1 MRDLEWLE
9 VASGCLVA
17 CLIHD
22 DVGHTG
28 TRPKLNRPTLVV
40 LLMSRVS
47 LRSAAS
53 RRCGMRSI
61 TISAIVEIAGVLR
74 APRPLDRAIDRR
86 VPHRG
91 AHEIGGSVELCLASF
106 AVRLR
111 LSPQQCLHDLADV
124 GFSVQVN
131 NLV

>member
-61 TISAIVEIAGVLR
+61 TISAIVELPVCSARHAPLIA
-74 APRPLDRAIDRR
+74 PLIDVYLTAARMR
-86 VPHRG
+86 SEARSSCV
-91 AHEIGGSVELCLASF
+91 
-106 AVRLR
+106 
-111 LSPQQCLHDLADV
+111 
-124 GFSVQVN
+124 
-131 NLV
+131 